1 MRSSDKRRAV
11 ATACLLL
18 TAIASPT
25 RATAQLQAKGFAADR
40 FYPSAPGGGWFVMDA
55 LDMRGGLGGAA
66 ALTASYARNPLRVR
80 ASDGSQ
86 HLNVVSEHAIANF
99 GFTATY
105 DRFRLYLDLGMPLLI
120 KGSSGTVGRYS
131 FTGPEVDPGT
141 DPDSLSD
148 PRIGFDAR
156 LLGTA
161 SGPFRLGAGAQLF
174 VPNIFNDTRDHYD
187 TDGTYRAMGRVLFAG
202 DLARFTY
209 AGHLGVHLRPL
220 DDAPSP
226 GSPQGSEMLFGA
238 AAGAKMPLGRDGTMA
253 LIVGPEVYGATAFKS
268 FFGSDSTALEGLLT
282 GRLEGT
288 ADDGAQMRVKLG
300 PGIGMNHH
308 FGAAEWRFVFGIEL
322 FDRSTDRDNDGVS
335 NSKDACPDTPGM
347 RTRDPR
353 TNGCPAVN
361 DPPRLVPEPE
371 SPREPERL

>member
-1 MRSSDKRRAV
+1 MRSSDKRRAI
-11 ATACLLL
+11 AAACLLL

-86 HLNVVSEHAIANF
+86 HLNVVSEQAIANF

-120 KGSSGTVGRYS
+120 KGSSGTVGRYT

-156 LLGTA
+156 LVGTA

-187 TDGTYRAMGRVLFAG
+187 TDGTYRRWDACSSRATSLDSRTRVTSASTFARSTTRLRRAARRGVRCSLAPPRGRRCLWAV
-202 DLARFTY
+202 T
-209 AGHLGVHLRPL
+209 
-220 DDAPSP
+220 APWRS
-226 GSPQGSEMLFGA
+226 SSAQRS
-238 AAGAKMPLGRDGTMA
+238 
-253 LIVGPEVYGATAFKS
+253 
-268 FFGSDSTALEGLLT
+268 T
-282 GRLEGT
+282 GRQPSSPSSDPT
-288 ADDGAQMRVKLG
+288 A
-300 PGIGMNHH
+300 P
-308 FGAAEWRFVFGIEL
+308 
-322 FDRSTDRDNDGVS
+322 RSKVS
-335 NSKDACPDTPGM
+335 
-347 RTRDPR
+347 
-353 TNGCPAVN
+353 
-361 DPPRLVPEPE
+361 
-371 SPREPERL
+371 